1 VSLVERFFT
10 VTRLRKWF
18 GTGFTAGITIG
29 LMIFGG
35 LTLLGFVG
43 ILLSGIGLAEAV
55 FSCFVMFLLG
65 MLVFNGVNVFLTN
78 KDPRWMVVIIGYLVP
93 KSMPVVLKDYKR
105 DTYYS
110 LAWPDDAGVW
120 RCPIYYGTG
129 VGDVKLNPNGS
140 CGNESYIYFW
150 QPLRDSDRMQFFL
163 HNEDVV
169 YFDDLAGMDRQDIS
183 KLVSKMRKEAQNVV

>member
-1 VSLVERFFT
+1 MLNQFFSDKL
-10 VTRLRKWF
+10 LRYCF
-18 GTGFTAGITIG
+18 STGFAA
-29 LMIFGG
+29 G
-35 LTLLGFVG
+35 LTISCVVLGIIWLGIVIALAVSGAGLLD
-43 ILLSGIGLAEAV
+43 ILMTSLFSLLIMAIPANLSNLWLMDKDKRGLV
-55 FSCFVMFLLG
+55 V
-65 MLVFNGVNVFLTN
+65 LV
-78 KDPRWMVVIIGYLVP
+78 GYLV
-93 KSMPVVLKDYKR
+93 KGAMPVVLKDYHR